1 MDLLTET
8 AGAMP
13 MPTPTKT
20 RIELVPLADD
30 ALEEQASGRELR
42 GASSLVYPWAARR
55 NPAAERAEVA
65 AAGWVTQHGMLRDP
79 ATAARFRSVQV
90 GLLSAMAYP
99 DASPKLLELIAQV
112 MAWIFIQD
120 DVYDTAA
127 QQEQRPERLERQFE
141 RYLTVLRSGVAEPQ
155 AEPTVKALAD
165 LARRLS
171 ELGSP
176 TWYIHFMETMRR
188 FWMDGVVVETYYRA
202 RGLSPDPASYMALR
216 VQTVGVYI
224 CLDLLELA
232 LGEELSPEVREDPIL
247 RRVTWLTSRIIA
259 YVNDVFSYDKERRV
273 GDVNN
278 YLHVMQRCEPM
289 SLEAVVDHTIRVH
302 DRELDQLGQLD
313 STVRDHGPRM
323 RKLVERYIDG
333 CRAWMAGSLE
343 WQRISS
349 RYASGRVLLSGGDS
363 SDDQR
368 VARSG

>member
-1 MDLLTET
+1 MSLMDLLTMS
-8 AGAMP
+8 MP
-13 MPTPTKT
+13 MPTQT
-20 RIELVPLADD
+20 RIELVTLGDD
-30 ALEEQASGRELR
+30 DDEPAARASRRVLR
-42 GASSLVYPWAARR
+42 RASSLAYPWPGRC

-65 AAGWVTQHGMLRDP
+65 AAGWVARHGMLRDP
-79 ATAARFRSVQV
+79 ATAARFRGVQV
-90 GLLSAMAYP
+90 GLLAAMAYP

-127 QQEQRPERLERQFE
+127 PSEQRPERLESQFE
-141 RYLTVLRSGVAEPQ
+141 RYLTVLRTGVTAPG
-155 AEPTVKALAD
+155 AEPTVMALAD

-176 TWYIHFMETMRR
+176 TWYIHFVETMRR
-188 FWMDGVVVETYYRA
+188 FWMDGVVVETYYRG

-232 LGEELSPEVREDPIL
+232 LGEELSPEVRDDPIL

-278 YLHVMQRCEPM
+278 YLHVMQRCEPLT
-289 SLEAVVDHTIRVH
+289 LEAVVDHTIRAH

-323 RKLVERYIDG
+323 TKLVERYIDG
-333 CRAWMAGSLE
+333 CRTWMAGSLE

-349 RYASGRVLLSGGDS
+349 RYASGRALLAGGDS
-363 SDDQR
+363 SDDER

>member
-1 MDLLTET
+1 MDLLTDT

-30 ALEEQASGRELR
+30 ALEERASHRELR
-42 GASSLVYPWAARR
+42 RASSLAYPWPACR

-65 AAGWVTQHGMLRDP
+65 AAEWVTRHGMLRDP
-79 ATAARFRSVQV
+79 STAARFRSVQV

-99 DASPKLLELIAQV
+99 DASPRLLELIAQV

-127 QQEQRPERLERQFE
+127 QREQRPEQLERQFE
-141 RYLTVLRSGVAEPQ
+141 RYLTVLRTGVVEPQ
-155 AEPTVKALAD
+155 AEPTLKALAD

-176 TWYIHFMETMRR
+176 TWYIHFIETMRR

-232 LGEELSPEVREDPIL
+232 LGEELTPEVREDPIL

-289 SLEAVVDHTIRVH
+289 TLEAVVDHTIRVH

-323 RKLVERYIDG
+323 TKLVERYIDG